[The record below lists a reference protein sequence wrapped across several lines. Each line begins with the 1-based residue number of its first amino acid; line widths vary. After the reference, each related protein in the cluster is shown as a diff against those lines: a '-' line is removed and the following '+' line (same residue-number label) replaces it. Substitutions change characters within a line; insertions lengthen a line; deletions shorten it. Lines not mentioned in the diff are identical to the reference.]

1 MIVSTSLIR
10 RREDI
15 SPAAFKSHWLDP
27 HGPLT
32 AKLPGARKYDQNH
45 VVADAPG
52 TNDAARRLRV
62 DGFPVLAF
70 DSPESRRLS
79 HGSPEMAACNKD
91 SLFFIG
97 AVARVISDDG
107 GAQAPAGS
115 EAAIKQLLL
124 VPGDRGVFALPD
136 VIAELD
142 GVLGSISHT
151 ILEQGAA
158 PSSAVP
164 FIGFGVSALAE
175 LWVRDDRSVVANAAR
190 LEREAPEVATFA
202 VQVHRFF

>member
-1 MIVSTSLIR
+1 MIISTSLIR
-10 RREDI
+10 RRKDI
-15 SPAAFKSHWLDP
+15 SSAAFKRHWLDP
-27 HGPLT
+27 HGTLT

-45 VVADAPG
+45 VLADAPG
-52 TNDAARRLRV
+52 TNDAARRLHV

-79 HGSPEMAACNKD
+79 HGSPQMADCNKD
-91 SLFFIG
+91 SILFIG

-107 GAQAPAGS
+107 GAQAPAAA
-115 EAAIKQLLL
+115 ETAIKQLLL
-124 VPGDRGVFALPD
+124 VPGDRGALALPD
-136 VIAELD
+136 IIAGLD
-142 GVLGSISHT
+142 GVLGSISYA

-164 FIGFGVSALAE
+164 FIGFEVRALAE
-175 LWVRDDRSVVANAAR
+175 LWVRDARSVVANAAR

-202 VQVHRFF
+202 VQVYKFF